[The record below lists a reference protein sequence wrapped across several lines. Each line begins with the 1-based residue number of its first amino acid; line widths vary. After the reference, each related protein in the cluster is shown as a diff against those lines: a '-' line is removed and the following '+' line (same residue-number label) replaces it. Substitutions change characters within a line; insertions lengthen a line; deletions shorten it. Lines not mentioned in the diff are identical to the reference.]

1 MKGFFKNNSER
12 IWANVIVGI
21 VLIAFYFLISKI
33 GEFVGALGFISS
45 VLSPF
50 VIGFVIAYM
59 LWPFVEKTQ
68 SFCQFLR
75 EKTFVKIFTAKKSLQ
90 GKNEKKA
97 NHEDTDNTDTNISGK
112 RSKLLRAFSIFVVY
126 VLVLILLTILINQ
139 LIPQIMDSAVT
150 LVNNIPDYIYRLDVF
165 FTEFIDRFNLDK
177 LSIDHNKLYSELMSY
192 ATSFAQSFLNW
203 VINVPKMLSSG
214 ITNTIIGIILSIYF
228 VYDKERFSSA
238 SAKATRVIFGKKSES
253 LLDISRLTGNCFSE
267 FFMGKLIDSTII
279 GFLAFPFMLMIYKP
293 YALLISAII
302 GITNIIPYFGPI
314 FGAIPGAFII
324 LINAPR
330 MLIWYLIFV
339 LVLQQFD
346 GNILGPK
353 ILGNRTGLS
362 PVGVIFGIVV
372 GSKLFG
378 FIGMIIGVPLTAVIY
393 TVIKD
398 FVNSRYSGNLEE
410 NGDENAKE
418 TS

>member
-1 MKGFFKNNSER
+1 MKGFFKNNSEK

-50 VIGFVIAYM
+50 VIGFIIAYM
-59 LWPFVEKTQ
+59 LWPFVERLEEFC
-68 SFCQFLR
+68 SFLG
-75 EKTFVKIFTAKKSLQ
+75 EKTIFKILTSKKSKQ
-90 GKNEKKA
+90 KKTESSA
-97 NHEDTDNTDTNISGK
+97 DNTKKVRNK
-112 RSKLLRAFSIFVVY
+112 FLRAFSILVVY
-126 VLVLILLTILINQ
+126 VLVLILLVILINQ
-139 LIPQIMDSAVT
+139 LIPQIADSAVT

-165 FTEFIDRFNLDK
+165 FTDFVDRFNLDE
-177 LSIDHNKLYSELMSY
+177 LTLDHNKLYTELMNY

-203 VINVPKMLSSG
+203 IINVPKSLSSG

-228 VYDKERFSSA
+228 VYDKENFARVA
-238 SAKATRVIFGKKSES
+238 KKATRVIFGKNSQTV
-253 LLDISRLTGNCFSE
+253 LDLSALTGNCFSE
-267 FFMGKLIDSTII
+267 FFMGKLVDSTII

-378 FIGMIIGVPLTAVIY
+378 LIGMIIGVPFTAVIY
-393 TVIKD
+393 TVIRD
-398 FVNSRYSGNLEE
+398 FINNRYYEKNLEAVVPEEE
-410 NGDENAKE
+410 NGE
-418 TS
+418 

>member
-12 IWANVIVGI
+12 IWANAIVGI
-21 VLIAFYFLISKI
+21 ILIAFYFLISKI

-50 VIGFVIAYM
+50 VIGFVIAYI
-59 LWPFVEKTQ
+59 LSPFVEKIEALWILLANKTGIKK
-68 SFCQFLR
+68 LNGKVA
-75 EKTFVKIFTAKKSLQ
+75 EKIKKEQ
-90 GKNEKKA
+90 EVHEEGKEK
-97 NHEDTDNTDTNISGK
+97 
-112 RSKLLRAFSIFVVY
+112 SKLARALSITLAYVV
-126 VLVLILLTILINQ
+126 VLIILIFLINQ
-139 LIPQIMDSAVT
+139 IIPQIVDSAVT
-150 LVNNIPDYIYRLDVF
+150 LVNNIPSYIMRLDIFLTDLV
-165 FTEFIDRFNLDK
+165 EKYKLNEIALDHTK
-177 LSIDHNKLYSELMSY
+177 IYEALTTY
-192 ATSFAQSFLNW
+192 ATSFTESFFTW
-203 VINVPKMLSSG
+203 MINVPKSLSSG

-228 VYDKERFSSA
+228 IFDKERFSRM
-238 SAKATRVIFGKKSES
+238 ATKLTRFFCGKNANAV
-253 LLDISRLTGNCFSE
+253 LDVSRLTSNCFSE
-267 FFMGKLIDSTII
+267 FFIGKLIDSTII

-302 GITNIIPYFGPI
+302 GVTNIIPYFGPI

-324 LINAPR
+324 LINEPK

-378 FIGMIIGVPLTAVIY
+378 FIGMIIGVPLTAVIC
-393 TVIKD
+393 TVAKD
-398 FVNSRYSGNLEE
+398 FINKRYSEKNQTVT
-410 NGDENAKE
+410 DEVCDEDGKE
-418 TS
+418 AE

>member
-12 IWANVIVGI
+12 IWANIIVGI

-68 SFCQFLR
+68 SFCQFLK
-75 EKTFVKIFTAKKSLQ
+75 EKAFVRLLTAKKSLHK
-90 GKNEKKA
+90 KNREKTS
-97 NHEDTDNTDTNISGK
+97 HEDADNIDK
-112 RSKLLRAFSIFVVY
+112 VKERSKLLRGFSIFVVY
-126 VLVLILLTILINQ
+126 VLVLILLTVLINQ

-150 LVNNIPDYIYRLDVF
+150 LVNNIPDYIERMDIF

-177 LSIDHNKLYSELMSY
+177 IAIDHNKLYSELMSY
-192 ATSFAQSFLNW
+192 ATLFAQSFLNW

-228 VYDKERFSSA
+228 VYDKERFSKA
-238 SAKATRVIFGKKSES
+238 SVKATRVIFGKNSQS
-253 LLDISRLTGNCFSE
+253 ILDISRLTGNCFSE

-398 FVNSRYSGNLEE
+398 FVDSRYSGNLEE

-418 TS
+418 TP

>member
-50 VIGFVIAYM
+50 VIGFVIAYV
-59 LWPFVEKTQ
+59 LWPFVEKFEA
-68 SFCQFLR
+68 FCTFLSR
-75 EKTFVKIFTAKKSLQ
+75 KIKIFKTNKKEQSEN
-90 GKNEKKA
+90 KERN
-97 NHEDTDNTDTNISGK
+97 
-112 RSKLLRAFSIFVVY
+112 KLKRAFSILIVY
-126 VLVLILLTILINQ
+126 VLVLILLVILINQ
-139 LIPQIMDSAVT
+139 LIPQIVDSAVT
-150 LVNNIPDYIYRLDVF
+150 LVNNIPSYVVRLDVF
-165 FTEFIDRFNLDK
+165 LTDFINNFNLDK
-177 LSIDHNKLYSELMSY
+177 ISFDHNKLYSELMDY
-192 ATSFAQSFLNW
+192 ATAFTQTFLNW
-203 VINVPKMLSSG
+203 ILNVPKHLSSG

-228 VYDKERFSSA
+228 IYDKENFSYGA
-238 SAKATRVIFGKKSES
+238 SRATRAIFGKNSETV
-253 LLDISRLTGNCFSE
+253 LDISRLTGNCFSE

-378 FIGMIIGVPLTAVIY
+378 FIGMIIGVPITAVIY
-393 TVIKD
+393 TVIRDYVNKRNKD
-398 FVNSRYSGNLEE
+398 EKAVEEVVNADE
-410 NGDENAKE
+410 NGENINEA
-418 TS
+418 